1 MPKINTPGFRTMI
14 AALVMITCVTL
25 AVVIGTNGAD
35 SGSTAPAFD
44 RSTIPACTAPDGSTQ
59 TVCYWE
65 SDRAGDRAIR
75 GDAIVFNHGTT
86 AYYPETGEIAVW
98 VDEINDVIIRKIN

>member
-1 MPKINTPGFRTMI
+1 MQFKINTPGFRTAV
-14 AALVMITCVTL
+14 AALIIFTCIAL
-25 AVVIGTNGAD
+25 AVVVGN

-44 RSTIPACTAPDGSTQ
+44 RSNIPACSAPDGSTQ
-59 TVCYWE
+59 SVCWWD
-65 SDRAGDRAIR
+65 SARAGDNALR
-75 GDAIVFNHGTT
+75 GDAIVFDHGRT